1 MNVQSA
7 TVFVVDDDPSV
18 RRALARLLR
27 AGGYETRSFGSA
39 QSFLT
44 DQDIQTP
51 GCLLL
56 DIAMPELNGIE
67 LQRRL
72 TDAAYPHPIVFLTGE
87 GDIGTCAEAMKRGA
101 VDFLTKPI
109 EEARLLAAVEQALK
123 LDRVRRVA
131 AATHRIL
138 EQRLVS
144 LTKRERQVLEHVV
157 AGRLNKQIAADL
169 GTCEKTI
176 KVHRA
181 HVMAKMQ
188 ARSLAELV
196 RLAGSV
202 GDDAKSGLTPVL

>member
-1 MNVQSA
+1 MNAQSA
-7 TVFVVDDDPSV
+7 TVFVVDDDLSV
-18 RRALARLLR
+18 RRALTRLLR
-27 AGGYETRSFGSA
+27 AGGYEVRSFGSA
-39 QSFLT
+39 RSFLG
-44 DQDIQTP
+44 DQDTQTP

-56 DIAMPELNGIE
+56 DIAMPGLNGIE

-72 TDAAYPHPIVFLTGE
+72 TDDAYPHPIVFLTGQ
-87 GDIGTCAEAMKRGA
+87 GDIRTCAEAMKRGA
-101 VDFLTKPI
+101 IDFLTKPI

-131 AATHRIL
+131 AATRRSL
-138 EQRLVS
+138 EQRLVL
-144 LTKRERQVLEHVV
+144 LTRRERQVLEHVV

-196 RLAGSV
+196 RLTAGI
-202 GDDAKSGLTPVL
+202 GDDAKPGLTR